1 MAWGLLNTH
10 TGSWGTPELG
20 VTEWLQKTFAP
31 KTPTTPQG
39 GSSLSSWGMVS
50 PVSSNYG
57 PVRPTYTPTS
67 GGVLGTTTTSPT
79 NTTTTSNTSSTGTN
93 TNTGEVPTGGGEP
106 SGPSPE
112 ELYAQWLDQQY
123 SAQESLIN
131 EQEAGLGTQK
141 SGLEQIAQNTYQQGA
156 NTLGSQYGTNKGD
169 LESYQA
175 KTLQDIGEALNN
187 MWQQGGRMLGTRG
200 AADSSAAG
208 MYNYAVGKLGSK
220 QRGDVMQ
227 DVSRR
232 LTNLKTTYDTN
243 LQNLELEKN
252 NQVQQ
257 IGQWYADALNSI
269 RGMRAEL
276 QQQKSEQAL
285 NVAMQMLQDAKTQT
299 ANRQSI
305 LDQWA
310 YQKAQSLPELRAML
324 AANTANLQPFKGLTA
339 NTSFAGAQQSPGLFG
354 FGNTQSND
362 SLNWLSNLFSR

>member
-1 MAWGLLNTH
+1 MAWGILNTH

-20 VTEWLQKTFAP
+20 VTEWLSKVFGGGGG
-31 KTPTTPQG
+31 TTTQG
-39 GSSLSSWGMVS
+39 GSNLSAPWTA
-50 PVSSNYG
+50 PAELAAQQNLATQLNTAYKQ
-57 PVRPTYTPTS
+57 PTYTPTS
-67 GGVLGTTTTSPT
+67 STNTGGTNTGGT
-79 NTTTTSNTSSTGTN
+79 NTTT
-93 TNTGEVPTGGGEP
+93 P
-106 SGPSPE
+106 SQPSPDD
-112 ELYAQWLDQQY
+112 LYRQWLDQQY
-123 SAQESLIN
+123 GAQEGYIN
-131 EQEAGLGTQK
+131 EMESGLSSQK

-156 NTLGSQYGTNKGD
+156 NTLGTQYGTNKGD

-200 AADSSAAG
+200 ASDSSAAG

-243 LQNLELEKN
+243 LQNLELEKS
-252 NQVQQ
+252 NQIQQ

-269 RGMRAEL
+269 KGMRAEL

-285 NVAMQMLQDAKTQT
+285 SVAIQMLNDARTRATSQ
-299 ANRQSI
+299 QSI

-310 YQKAQSLPELRAML
+310 ANKAQSLPQLKAML
-324 AANTANLQPFKGLTA
+324 ASNAANLQPFQGLTA
-339 NTSFAGAQQSPGLFG
+339 NTQFSGTAQSPGLFG
-354 FGNTQSND
+354 FGNIQSND
-362 SLNWLSNLFSR
+362 SLNWLQNLFSR